1 MQTKSATQWTPS
13 DLEVAAQLAACRA
26 DIERLRRE
34 LAGEG
39 DMIEN
44 NINKKHV
51 LLDMFFKRQVA
62 LARILQVDA
71 VATQGRNDCQSK
83 KNETFQDAK
92 KLHSHHADNTLIP
105 MRR

>member
-1 MQTKSATQWTPS
+1 MQTKAATQWTPS

-34 LAGEG
+34 LAVEG
-39 DMIEN
+39 DIVEN
-44 NINKKHV
+44 AINKKHV

-62 LARILQVDA
+62 LSRILQVDA
-71 VATQGRNDCQSK
+71 LSTQGQRGHQAK
-83 KNETFQDAK
+83 KNEVFQDAK
-92 KLHSHHADNTLIP
+92 KLHAAHADNTLIP